1 MHIPMNTR
9 TLVPIRRRDV
19 EVAQEMIA
27 TLIFIAFFS
36 IAIGVAALDMSRL
49 VANAFSISA
58 G

>member
-1 MHIPMNTR
+1 MNPR

-19 EVAQEMIA
+19 EVAQETIA

-36 IAIGVAALDMSRL
+36 IAIGVAALNMSRL